1 MKSYHHLCRFIMVL
15 VALMGD
21 VLWPMKKHERI
32 DPNFEQNVEDEKP
45 DQFQLPLEQLDES

>member
-1 MKSYHHLCRFIMVL
+1 MVL